1 MSGLLAQVQQ
11 LLTRASS
18 QSLTT
23 AQLSQILSVLAAGS
37 SADPTP
43 SPVVPPITSPT
54 LVITPPPTITF
65 SPISTVPCPIPVSPS
80 VPEIPT
86 VPVEDVPAVPVSDTP
101 EHPLMLPLVYS
112 LTSGEFSNSYLLFY
126 FLSFVFVLG
135 SLLSADTTVR
145 SSLSLHFPSCK
156 QHYQPIAMRAASS
169 PHKHRLRRKHSLTP
183 SLVEVSEP
191 EPEAIFSSPL
201 LPSPKHVSRPKRT
214 VNCAPMVD
222 TTPRSVILPNKKSK
236 TMVSTQLC
244 NGSSLSEVSPSGMFS
259 FCSDFSLLTLFISLG
274 HNIVSLF
281 GLVAGHPYLDLIP
294 ALFVPPSCEELVR
307 SLFLSCLISI

>member
-1 MSGLLAQVQQ
+1 MTCKTKMSGLLAQVQQ

-145 SSLSLHFPSCK
+145 SSLSLH
-156 QHYQPIAMRAASS
+156 
-169 PHKHRLRRKHSLTP
+169 
-183 SLVEVSEP
+183 
-191 EPEAIFSSPL
+191 
-201 LPSPKHVSRPKRT
+201 
-214 VNCAPMVD
+214 
-222 TTPRSVILPNKKSK
+222 
-236 TMVSTQLC
+236 
-244 NGSSLSEVSPSGMFS
+244 SPS
-259 FCSDFSLLTLFISLG
+259 
-274 HNIVSLF
+274 HK
-281 GLVAGHPYLDLIP
+281 
-294 ALFVPPSCEELVR
+294 
-307 SLFLSCLISI
+307 